1 MKICVYGASSQEID
15 RSFLEA
21 GRALGAAMAR
31 RGHSLVFGAG
41 DNGMMGA
48 VARGVTE
55 GGGTS
60 VGVVPS
66 FFNVDGVIYPHCT
79 ELIRTET
86 MRERKQI
93 MEDRADAFIMTAGGI
108 GTFEEFFEILTLK
121 QLGRHQKPIV
131 VLNTNG
137 YYDCMLGMMEEAVKA
152 NFVIPEVQKLYV
164 VTEDVEGALD
174 AVENDKPIDVVPT
187 VYKKI

>member
-21 GRALGAAMAR
+21 GRALGVAMTR

-79 ELIRTET
+79 ALIRTET
-86 MRERKQI
+86 MR
-93 MEDRADAFIMTAGGI
+93 
-108 GTFEEFFEILTLK
+108 
-121 QLGRHQKPIV
+121 
-131 VLNTNG
+131 
-137 YYDCMLGMMEEAVKA
+137 
-152 NFVIPEVQKLYV
+152 
-164 VTEDVEGALD
+164 
-174 AVENDKPIDVVPT
+174 
-187 VYKKI
+187 